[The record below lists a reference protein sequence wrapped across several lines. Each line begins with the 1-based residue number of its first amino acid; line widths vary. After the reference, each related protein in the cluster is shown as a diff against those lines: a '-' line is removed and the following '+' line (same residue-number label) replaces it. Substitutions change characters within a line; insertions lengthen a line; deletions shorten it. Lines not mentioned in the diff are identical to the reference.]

1 MYWFNT
7 VDNSKEAMNHN
18 SYFNFYV
25 IMVNFLDTYSII
37 NNINDEWTI
46 FMKTARTFYWP
57 IKGKQKL
64 LKI

>member
-1 MYWFNT
+1 
-7 VDNSKEAMNHN
+7 MNHN